1 MRCVNAGVARRECLW
16 YLRCRKQ
23 CVQGYAAEGKAVR
36 ACTATRFR
44 YSLDLGKADMDL
56 IQGSHEDCGCRGRQ
70 KSMLVDFEA
79 LGPVPKDKLR
89 QAKAACIC
97 LKTAPSKADTLL
109 PEDHH
114 YQACLCSLPCTA
126 CMGSKGLR
134 SISAESRTFMCTSG

>member
-1 MRCVNAGVARRECLW
+1 M
-16 YLRCRKQ
+16 
-23 CVQGYAAEGKAVR
+23 QGLSEEHASVFKVSKAVSKDTPQEGNAVR
-36 ACTATRFR
+36 ACTATLFR
-44 YSLDLGKADMDL
+44 YSLNFGKVNMEL
-56 IQGSHEDCGCRGRQ
+56 LQGSHEDCGCRGRQ
-70 KSMLVDFEA
+70 KSMLVDFES

-126 CMGSKGLR
+126 AWGQKV
-134 SISAESRTFMCTSG
+134 